1 MMLQLLADFPT
12 QEADRRRATDDRAM
26 CYGKVISELR
36 GQARDVAFNGSKSQ
50 LHRVSLTANH
60 SLISKDRSHAID
72 GGRVKEHIVNL
83 TSDRKNK
90 TMPTKKATQGSVEAT
105 STHGLGAVV
114 ELQNCTSKWTKP
126 KEICVHM
133 GEPHGR
139 A

>member
-1 MMLQLLADFPT
+1 MLQLLADFPT
-12 QEADRRRATDDRAM
+12 QEADWRRATDDRAM
-26 CYGKVISELR
+26 GARKSLSELR
-36 GQARDVAFNGSKSQ
+36 REARDVAFNGSQSQ
-50 LHRVSLTANH
+50 LHRVSLAANH
-60 SLISKDRSHAID
+60 SLISKDCSHAID
-72 GGRVKEHIVNL
+72 CGRVKEYIVNL